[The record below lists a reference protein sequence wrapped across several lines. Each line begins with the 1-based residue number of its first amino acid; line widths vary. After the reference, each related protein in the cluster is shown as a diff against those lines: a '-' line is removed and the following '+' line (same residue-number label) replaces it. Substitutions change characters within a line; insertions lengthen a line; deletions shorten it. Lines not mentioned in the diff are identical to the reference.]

1 MFHRVVFC
9 VLLRL
14 WLRHIQSPLQHLN
27 AIYYNETISAWDE
40 SDIFIYF
47 PPLLRRSVIVVGLF
61 LFVFILAWLYALV
74 ECYAMKIIRPGERKA
89 ALNDT
94 FVVVVFCAF
103 ASMSI
108 LLLTNIA
115 SMKTVES
122 DTMKNKDDPSSND
135 GGQFSTEIRYFRWK
149 IGDLGQQIAWNT
161 MFECTAQQWQ
171 SAI

>member
-47 PPLLRRSVIVVGLF
+47 PPLLRRSVIVVGSF

-94 FVVVVFCAF
+94 FVVVVFCTF

-122 DTMKNKDDPSSND
+122 DTMKNKDQMMEDNFQLKF
-135 GGQFSTEIRYFRWK
+135 GIFAWK

-161 MFECTAQQWQ
+161 MFEWTAQQWQ